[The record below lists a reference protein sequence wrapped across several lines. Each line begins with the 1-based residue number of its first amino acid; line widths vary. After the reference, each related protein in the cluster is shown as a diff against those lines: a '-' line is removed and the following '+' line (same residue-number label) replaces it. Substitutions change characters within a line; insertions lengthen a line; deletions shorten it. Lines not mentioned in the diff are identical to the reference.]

1 MHIETLIELM
11 YQIILLRF
19 TGRICRFEEYRKFQ
33 ELANKPGVVCKHIPL
48 RGDTKEFLSYM
59 ERRQQKHKGRNGKN
73 VTLTGWVL
81 RQHDGVIPS
90 DLKMNLYKFQLF
102 MTYISDHVGTSIR
115 NMQKK
120 NAIVRHALKKSKLY
134 YNWQNGTPVSRKSV
148 ICLGLPMLLW
158 QI

>member
-1 MHIETLIELM
+1 
-11 YQIILLRF
+11 
-19 TGRICRFEEYRKFQ
+19 
-33 ELANKPGVVCKHIPL
+33 
-48 RGDTKEFLSYM
+48 M

-102 MTYISDHVGTSIR
+102 MTYISDHVGTSVR